1 MKVLLVHNFY
11 QNFGG
16 EDAAALAEQHLL
28 ETHGD
33 SVVVYARHNKEIA
46 EYTWIEKVRG
56 SAESVDC
63 TQTRDEVARIARD
76 VRPDVAY
83 IHNFFPLISP
93 SIYQILHQHAIPIVQ
108 FVHDFRLFCPNGL
121 FYTGG
126 SICERCK
133 TGAFFNAV
141 RHRCYRDSY
150 LSSFL
155 AASIVA
161 SARRNH
167 VFDRV
172 SLFVCPTEFSRKK
185 MMEGGIPA
193 DKIRTKPHFVHAT
206 GVSPKFEPGDYVL
219 YLGRLSREKGLFT
232 LICALAQENTVPVKI
247 AGAGPMEKEIRSI
260 LHDQGIRHIQLVG
273 FKSGEEKWE
282 ILRNS
287 AFVVI
292 PSECYETFSL
302 SAVEA
307 HAAGKPVIASRIGAL
322 PFVIKDGKNG
332 LLFEPKNAADL
343 RQGVR
348 KLFGQRSDIE
358 RMGRYGRA
366 LVNTKYTPEHSYNCL
381 SAIFSQAVA
390 AGTRDRK
397 IA

>member
-16 EDAAALAEQHLL
+16 EDASALAEEHLL
-28 ETHGD
+28 EAHGD
-33 SVVVYARHNKEIA
+33 RVIVYARHNREIA
-46 EYTWIEKVRG
+46 TYTWMDKLLGPAR
-56 SAESVDC
+56 AVDC

-76 VRPDVAY
+76 ARPDVAY

-93 SIYQILHQHAIPIVQ
+93 SIYQILHQHGIPIVQ
-108 FVHDFRLFCPNGL
+108 FVHDFRFFCPNGL
-121 FYTGG
+121 FFTGG
-126 SICERCK
+126 AICERCK

-150 LSSFL
+150 LASFF

-167 VFDRV
+167 LYDFV
-172 SLFVCPTEFSRKK
+172 SLFVCPTEFSRQK
-185 MMEGGIPA
+185 MIEGGIPA
-193 DKIRTKPHFVHAT
+193 EKIRTKPHFVDAT
-206 GVSPKFEPGDYVL
+206 RVSPKFEPGDYVL
-219 YLGRLSREKGLFT
+219 YLGRLSSEKGLST
-232 LICALAQENTVPVKI
+232 LVRALAQENQVPVKI
-247 AGAGPMEKEIRSI
+247 AGAGPMEGELRSI
-260 LHDQGIRHIQLVG
+260 LHDEGIRHIQLVG
-273 FKSGEEKWE
+273 FKSGDEKWE

-292 PSECYETFSL
+292 PSEWYETFCL

-322 PFVIKDGKNG
+322 PLVVKDGESG

-348 KLFGQRSDIE
+348 KLFGQRSEIE

-381 SAIFSQAVA
+381 SAIFSEALA
-390 AGTRDRK
+390 ARAKRT
-397 IA
+397 AA